1 MEELDGM
8 TAELKHLLA
17 AKEERRK
24 ELARLPFPQ
33 KVEAVVR
40 LQEMA
45 AGILRGRGK
54 TVRVW
59 PLDQPPR

>member
-8 TAELKHLLA
+8 TAELKQLLA
-17 AKEERRK
+17 AKEQRRK
-24 ELARLPFPQ
+24 VLARLPFPK
-33 KVEAVVR
+33 KVEGVVR

-45 AGILRGRGK
+45 ATILRGRGK

-59 PLDQPPR
+59 PLHELP